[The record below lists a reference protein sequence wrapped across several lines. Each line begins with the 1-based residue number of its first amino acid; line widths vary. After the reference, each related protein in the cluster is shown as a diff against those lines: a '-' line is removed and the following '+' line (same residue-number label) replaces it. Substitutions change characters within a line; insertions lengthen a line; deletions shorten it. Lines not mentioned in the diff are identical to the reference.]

1 MIEIGLGIAACVSI
15 YKIAEADDESG
26 LLWGG
31 ITVLLCYFSLYLPYP
46 YLRFLLA
53 AVAAF
58 ILMIVFKL
66 IRDR

>member
-1 MIEIGLGIAACVSI
+1 MIELGLGIAACVSI

-26 LLWGG
+26 LLWGAV
-31 ITVLLCYFSLYLPYP
+31 TALLCYLSLSLPLP
-46 YLRFLLA
+46 FLRMLLA

-58 ILMIVFKL
+58 VLMIVFKV